1 MVSLMYDATKIIS
14 LKVAFFFQFHGN
26 MPIHDYDAMFH
37 VHDEL
42 EQSLL
47 WDQFNLSP
55 CYNVNLVSGS
65 CMGMDGGTT
74 SVVNS

>member
-1 MVSLMYDATKIIS
+1 
-14 LKVAFFFQFHGN
+14 

-47 WDQFNLSP
+47 WDQFNQSP

>member
-1 MVSLMYDATKIIS
+1 
-14 LKVAFFFQFHGN
+14 
-26 MPIHDYDAMFH
+26 MFH

-47 WDQFNLSP
+47 RDQFNQSP
-55 CYNVNLVSGS
+55 CYNANLVSES

-74 SVVNS
+74 SVVNSSNFVKLQFVKIMNKHGVFHIMLNTS